1 MSLDSKAAF
10 LKLFSSR
17 FGGQVRTVGSA
28 NWRNLSQFH
37 QLSDADLLSSIS
49 KESKTY
55 RALSIDET
63 ESFLLLQFESQETE
77 LDQALWNRLNTAL
90 SRLGLSGIKL
100 FQVAEG
106 STYQVFIY
114 LSKMVKVLQL
124 AEQLDKYLVQSGL
137 DNVSSI
143 KPGERFVMPLQEGY
157 RWMNDSMQPVAVR
170 HEMTEDMALNFFIGE
185 ATKVVFCPNDLI
197 AQLEGLKDCPDN
209 SLLTSKS
216 VQSESEEEHVVT
228 FLSLVPET
236 PNESLDATI
245 TSADL
250 PLDLFGA
257 GPEIG
262 CADDQIQPIDQPAL
276 IASDPF
282 EARTVV
288 EAPAEAS
295 LETLAVANSQTCL
308 DVIDSVQV
316 ECESVQVETEDTTP
330 DSVLDVQQLVEES
343 ALITPAETTDEL
355 EAIPDFV
362 ELASNTE
369 PVDSALEPDKF
380 ELTSI
385 ELESSTEELPRS
397 TEIDPEGDQA
407 SESRDLVEDGL
418 AICNDQGEAE
428 GDEALLESE
437 NPIEEV
443 TAVSNEAEQ
452 NGAEV
457 DAAEY
462 EETSIQ
468 LSFPFAIGLLSTP
481 VEPPVKGPSSRRKRA
496 PPET

>member
-1 MSLDSKAAF
+1 MPLDSKAAF

-37 QLSDADLLSSIS
+37 QLSDAELLSSIS

-63 ESFLLLQFESQETE
+63 EPFLLLQFESQEPE
-77 LDQALWNRLNTAL
+77 LDQALWTRLNTAL
-90 SRLGLSGIKL
+90 SLLGLSGIKL
-100 FQVAEG
+100 FQIAEG
-106 STYQVFIY
+106 STYQVYIY
-114 LSKMVKVLQL
+114 LSKMVKVLPL
-124 AEQLDKYLVQSGL
+124 AKQLDKYLVQSGL
-137 DNVSSI
+137 DKVSSI

-185 ATKVVFCPNDLI
+185 VTKVVCCPHDLI
-197 AQLEGLKDCPDN
+197 DQLEGFKDCPD
-209 SLLTSKS
+209 SGSLTSES
-216 VQSESEEEHVVT
+216 VQTAAEEEHVVT
-228 FLSLVPET
+228 FLRLVPET
-236 PNESLDATI
+236 STEPLDATVA
-245 TSADL
+245 SVDGA
-250 PLDLFGA
+250 LDFLNA
-257 GPEIG
+257 GSEFE
-262 CADDQIQPIDQPAL
+262 CADDQIQLIDQPAL
-276 IASDPF
+276 IASEPF

-288 EAPAEAS
+288 EAPVEAS

-308 DVIDSVQV
+308 DVIDNVQV
-316 ECESVQVETEDTTP
+316 ECESVQVETEDSTP
-330 DSVLDVQQLVEES
+330 DSLLDVQQLAEDGV
-343 ALITPAETTDEL
+343 LIAPAETTDEL
-355 EAIPDFV
+355 EAISDFV
-362 ELASNTE
+362 ELASDTE
-369 PVDSALEPDKF
+369 PVDSTIEADKF

-385 ELESSTEELPRS
+385 ELESSAEELHQS

-407 SESRDLVEDGL
+407 SESGVLVEDGL
-418 AICNDQGEAE
+418 TICNDQGESE
-428 GDEALLESE
+428 GDEALLKSE

-443 TAVSNEAEQ
+443 TAVSNEAEL

-462 EETSIQ
+462 EESSIQ
-468 LSFPFAIGLLSTP
+468 LSFPFVIGLLSAP
-481 VEPPVKGPSSRRKRA
+481 LEPQVKGPSSQRKRA

>member
-1 MSLDSKAAF
+1 MLLDSKAAF

-37 QLSDADLLSSIS
+37 QLSDAELLSSIS

-63 ESFLLLQFESQETE
+63 EPFLLLQFESQEPE
-77 LDQALWNRLNTAL
+77 LDQALWTRLNTAL
-90 SRLGLSGIKL
+90 SLLGLSGIKL
-100 FQVAEG
+100 FQIAEG
-106 STYQVFIY
+106 STYQVYIY
-114 LSKMVKVLQL
+114 LSKMVKVLPL
-124 AEQLDKYLVQSGL
+124 AKQLDKYLVRSGL

-170 HEMTEDMALNFFIGE
+170 HEMTEDMALNFFVGE
-185 ATKVVFCPNDLI
+185 VTKTVCCPHDLI
-197 AQLEGLKDCPDN
+197 DQLGGFKDCPD
-209 SLLTSKS
+209 SGSLTSES
-216 VQSESEEEHVVT
+216 VQSEAEEEHVVT

-236 PNESLDATI
+236 STEPLDATVA
-245 TSADL
+245 SVDGA
-250 PLDLFGA
+250 LDFLNA
-257 GPEIG
+257 GSEFE
-262 CADDQIQPIDQPAL
+262 CADDQIQLVDQPAL
-276 IASDPF
+276 IASEPF
-282 EARTVV
+282 EAITVE
-288 EAPAEAS
+288 EAPAEAN
-295 LETLAVANSQTCL
+295 LETIAVENSQTCL
-308 DVIDSVQV
+308 DVIDNVQV
-316 ECESVQVETEDTTP
+316 ECESVQAETEDCTP
-330 DSVLDVQQLVEES
+330 DSVLDVQQLAEGGV
-343 ALITPAETTDEL
+343 LIVSAETTDEL

-369 PVDSALEPDKF
+369 PVDSALEADKF

-385 ELESSTEELPRS
+385 ELESSTEELHRS
-397 TEIDPEGDQA
+397 TEIGPECDQA
-407 SESRDLVEDGL
+407 SESGDLVEDSL

-443 TAVSNEAEQ
+443 TAVSNEAEL
-452 NGAEV
+452 NGSEV

-468 LSFPFAIGLLSTP
+468 LSFPFATGLLSPP
-481 VEPPVKGPSSRRKRA
+481 VEPQARGPSSRRKRA

>member
-1 MSLDSKAAF
+1 MPLDSKAAF

-37 QLSDADLLSSIS
+37 QLSDVELLSSIS

-55 RALSIDET
+55 RALGIDET
-63 ESFLLLQFESQETE
+63 ESFLLLQFKSQDPE
-77 LDQALWNRLNTAL
+77 LDQALWTRLNTAL
-90 SRLGLSGIKL
+90 FLLGLSGIKL
-100 FQVAEG
+100 FQIAEG
-106 STYQVFIY
+106 STYQVYIY
-114 LSKMVKVLQL
+114 LSKMVKVLPL

-170 HEMTEDMALNFFIGE
+170 HEMTEDMALNFFVGE
-185 ATKVVFCPNDLI
+185 VTKTVCCPHDLI
-197 AQLEGLKDCPDN
+197 DQLEGFKDCPDSG
-209 SLLTSKS
+209 SLTAES
-216 VQSESEEEHVVT
+216 VQSEAEEEHVVT

-236 PNESLDATI
+236 STEPLDATVA
-245 TSADL
+245 SVDGA
-250 PLDLFGA
+250 LDFLNA
-257 GPEIG
+257 GSEFE
-262 CADDQIQPIDQPAL
+262 CADDQIQLIDQPAL
-276 IASDPF
+276 IASEPF
-282 EARTVV
+282 EARTLVV
-288 EAPAEAS
+288 APAEAS

-308 DVIDSVQV
+308 DVIDNVQV
-316 ECESVQVETEDTTP
+316 ECESVQAETEDSTP
-330 DSVLDVQQLVEES
+330 DCVLDVQQLVEDGV
-343 ALITPAETTDEL
+343 LIAPAETTDEL

-369 PVDSALEPDKF
+369 PVDSTLEADKC

-385 ELESSTEELPRS
+385 ELESSTEELHRS

-407 SESRDLVEDGL
+407 SESGDLVEDGL

-428 GDEALLESE
+428 DDEALLESE
-437 NPIEEV
+437 DAIEEV
-443 TAVSNEAEQ
+443 TAVSNEAEL

-457 DAAEY
+457 DAVEPEA
-462 EETSIQ
+462 TSIQ
-468 LSFPFAIGLLSTP
+468 LSFPFAIGLLSAP
-481 VEPPVKGPSSRRKRA
+481 VEPQARGPSSRRKRA
-496 PPET
+496 PPEA

>member
-1 MSLDSKAAF
+1 MPLDSKAAF

-37 QLSDADLLSSIS
+37 QLSDAELLSSIS

-63 ESFLLLQFESQETE
+63 ESFLLLQFESQEPE
-77 LDQALWNRLNTAL
+77 LDQALWTRLNTAL
-90 SRLGLSGIKL
+90 SLLGLSGIKL

-106 STYQVFIY
+106 STYQVYIY
-114 LSKMVKVLQL
+114 LSKMVKVLPL
-124 AEQLDKYLVQSGL
+124 AKQLDKYLVQSGL

-170 HEMTEDMALNFFIGE
+170 HELTEDMALNFFIGE
-185 ATKVVFCPNDLI
+185 ATKVVCCPNDLI
-197 AQLEGLKDCPDN
+197 AQLEGFEDCPDN
-209 SLLTSKS
+209 SSLTSES
-216 VQSESEEEHVVT
+216 VQSVAEEQHVVT
-228 FLSLVPET
+228 FLSLVTET
-236 PNESLDATI
+236 PIESLDSAI
-245 TSADL
+245 AYADL
-250 PLDLFGA
+250 TLDLLNT

-262 CADDQIQPIDQPAL
+262 SGDDHIQLIDQSAL
-276 IASDPF
+276 VGIEPF
-282 EARTVV
+282 EAITVE
-288 EAPAEAS
+288 EAPAEAN
-295 LETLAVANSQTCL
+295 LETIAVENSQTCL

-316 ECESVQVETEDTTP
+316 ECESVQAETEDCTP
-330 DSVLDVQQLVEES
+330 DSVLDVQQLAEGGV
-343 ALITPAETTDEL
+343 LIVSAETTDEL

-369 PVDSALEPDKF
+369 PVDSALEADKF

-385 ELESSTEELPRS
+385 ELESSTEELHRS

-407 SESRDLVEDGL
+407 SESGDLVEDGL

>member
-1 MSLDSKAAF
+1 LSLDSKAAF

-37 QLSDADLLSSIS
+37 QLSDAELLSSIS

-63 ESFLLLQFESQETE
+63 ESFLLLQFESQEPE
-77 LDQALWNRLNTAL
+77 LDQALWTRLNTAL
-90 SRLGLSGIKL
+90 SLLGLSGIKL

-106 STYQVFIY
+106 STYQVYIY
-114 LSKMVKVLQL
+114 LSKMVKVLPL
-124 AEQLDKYLVQSGL
+124 AKQLDKYLVQSGL

-170 HEMTEDMALNFFIGE
+170 HEMTEDMALNFFVGE
-185 ATKVVFCPNDLI
+185 VTKTVCCPHDLI
-197 AQLEGLKDCPDN
+197 DQLEGFKDCPD
-209 SLLTSKS
+209 SGSLTSES
-216 VQSESEEEHVVT
+216 VQSEAEEEHVVT

-236 PNESLDATI
+236 STEPLDATVA
-245 TSADL
+245 SVDGA
-250 PLDLFGA
+250 LDFLNA
-257 GPEIG
+257 GSEFE
-262 CADDQIQPIDQPAL
+262 CADDQIQLIDQPAL
-276 IASDPF
+276 IASEPF

-308 DVIDSVQV
+308 DVIDNVQV
-316 ECESVQVETEDTTP
+316 ECESVQVETEDSTP
-330 DSVLDVQQLVEES
+330 DSVLDVQQLVEVG
-343 ALITPAETTDEL
+343 ALIAPAETTDEL

-369 PVDSALEPDKF
+369 PVESALEADKF

-385 ELESSTEELPRS
+385 ELESSTEELHRS
-397 TEIDPEGDQA
+397 TEIGPEGDQA
-407 SESRDLVEDGL
+407 SESGDLVEDGL

-443 TAVSNEAEQ
+443 TAVSNEAEL
-452 NGAEV
+452 NGSEV

-481 VEPPVKGPSSRRKRA
+481 VEPQARGPSSRRKRA

>member
-37 QLSDADLLSSIS
+37 QLSDAELLTSIS

-63 ESFLLLQFESQETE
+63 ESFLLLQFESQEPE
-77 LDQALWNRLNTAL
+77 LDQALWTRLNKAL
-90 SRLGLSGIKL
+90 SLLGLSGIKL
-100 FQVAEG
+100 FQIAEG
-106 STYQVFIY
+106 STYQVYIY
-114 LSKMVKVLQL
+114 LSKMVKVLPL
-124 AEQLDKYLVQSGL
+124 AKQLDKYLVQSGL

-170 HEMTEDMALNFFIGE
+170 HELTEDMALNFFIGE
-185 ATKVVFCPNDLI
+185 ATKVVCCPNDLI
-197 AQLEGLKDCPDN
+197 AQLEGFEDCPDN
-209 SLLTSKS
+209 SSLTSES

-228 FLSLVPET
+228 FLSLDPET
-236 PNESLDATI
+236 PNESLDANI

-250 PLDLFGA
+250 PLDLFVA
-257 GPEIG
+257 GPDIG

-276 IASDPF
+276 IANELF

-288 EAPAEAS
+288 EAPAEAG
-295 LETLAVANSQTCL
+295 LETLAVENSQTCL
-308 DVIDSVQV
+308 DVIDSFQV
-316 ECESVQVETEDTTP
+316 ECESVQAETEDCTP
-330 DSVLDVQQLVEES
+330 DSVLDVQQLAEDGP
-343 ALITPAETTDEL
+343 LIAPAETTDVL

-369 PVDSALEPDKF
+369 PVDSALEADKF
-380 ELTSI
+380 ELTAI
-385 ELESSTEELPRS
+385 KLEPSSEELQQS
-397 TEIDPEGDQA
+397 TEIGPEGEQV
-407 SESRDLVEDGL
+407 SESADLVEEEL
-418 AICNDQGEAE
+418 AICNDQGESE

-437 NPIEEV
+437 DAIEDV
-443 TAVSNEAEQ
+443 MAVSNEAEL

-457 DAAEY
+457 DAVEPEA
-462 EETSIQ
+462 TSIQ
-468 LSFPFAIGLLSTP
+468 LSFPFAIGLLSAP
-481 VEPPVKGPSSRRKRA
+481 VEPQARGPSSRRKRA
-496 PPET
+496 PPEA

>member
-10 LKLFSSR
+10 FKLFSSR

-37 QLSDADLLSSIS
+37 QLSDAELLSSIS

-55 RALSIDET
+55 RALCIDET
-63 ESFLLLQFESQETE
+63 ESFLLLQFESLEPE
-77 LDQALWNRLNTAL
+77 LDQALWTRLNTAL
-90 SRLGLSGIKL
+90 SLLGLSGIKL
-100 FQVAEG
+100 FQIAEG

-114 LSKMVKVLQL
+114 LSKMVKVLPL
-124 AEQLDKYLVQSGL
+124 AEQLAEYLVQSRL
-137 DNVSSI
+137 DNVAI
-143 KPGERFVMPLQEGY
+143 LKPGDRFVMPLQEGY

-170 HEMTEDMALNFFIGE
+170 HELTEDMALNFFIGE
-185 ATKVVFCPNDLI
+185 ATKVVCCPNDLI

-209 SLLTSKS
+209 SSLTSES
-216 VQSESEEEHVVT
+216 VQSVTEEEHVVT

-257 GPEIG
+257 GAEIG
-262 CADDQIQPIDQPAL
+262 CADDQIQPIGQPAL
-276 IASDPF
+276 IDSDPF
-282 EARTVV
+282 DARIVV

-295 LETLAVANSQTCL
+295 LEPLAVANSQTCL

-316 ECESVQVETEDTTP
+316 ECESVQVETEDCTP
-330 DSVLDVQQLVEES
+330 DSVLDVQQLAEGGV
-343 ALITPAETTDEL
+343 LIVSAETTDEL

-362 ELASNTE
+362 ELGSITE
-369 PVDSALEPDKF
+369 PVDSALEADKF
-380 ELTSI
+380 ELTAI
-385 ELESSTEELPRS
+385 ELEPSSEELQQS
-397 TEIDPEGDQA
+397 TEIGPEGEQA
-407 SESRDLVEDGL
+407 PESGDLVEEEL
-418 AICNDQGEAE
+418 AVCNDQAESE
-428 GDEALLESE
+428 GDEALLESD
-437 NPIEEV
+437 NAIEEV
-443 TAVSNEAEQ
+443 TAVSNEPEL

-457 DAAEY
+457 DAVEY

-468 LSFPFAIGLLSTP
+468 LSFPFAIGLPVAP
-481 VEPPVKGPSSRRKRA
+481 VEPQARGPSSRRKRA

>member
-1 MSLDSKAAF
+1 MPLDSKAAF

-37 QLSDADLLSSIS
+37 QLSDAELLSSIS

-63 ESFLLLQFESQETE
+63 ESFLLLQFESQEPE
-77 LDQALWNRLNTAL
+77 LDQALWTRLNTAL
-90 SRLGLSGIKL
+90 SLLGLSGIKL

-106 STYQVFIY
+106 STYQVYIY
-114 LSKMVKVLQL
+114 LSKMVKVLPL
-124 AEQLDKYLVQSGL
+124 AKQLDKYLVQSGL

-143 KPGERFVMPLQEGY
+143 KPGERLVMPLQEGY

-170 HEMTEDMALNFFIGE
+170 HEMTEDMALNFFVGE
-185 ATKVVFCPNDLI
+185 VTKTVCCPNDLI
-197 AQLEGLKDCPDN
+197 TQLEGLRDCPDN
-209 SLLTSKS
+209 SQLPSEA

-236 PNESLDATI
+236 PIESLDSAI
-245 TSADL
+245 AYADL
-250 PLDLFGA
+250 TLDLLNT

-262 CADDQIQPIDQPAL
+262 RGDDQIQLIDQPAL
-276 IASDPF
+276 IASEPF

-308 DVIDSVQV
+308 DVIDNVQV
-316 ECESVQVETEDTTP
+316 ECESVQVEAEDSTP
-330 DSVLDVQQLVEES
+330 DSVLDVQQLVEDGV
-343 ALITPAETTDEL
+343 LIAPAETTDEL
-355 EAIPDFV
+355 EGIPDFV

-369 PVDSALEPDKF
+369 PVDSALAADKF

-385 ELESSTEELPRS
+385 ELEPNSEELTQS
-397 TEIDPEGDQA
+397 TEIGPEGDH
-407 SESRDLVEDGL
+407 SPESGVLVEEGL
-418 AICNDQGEAE
+418 AIDNDQGESDD
-428 GDEALLESE
+428 DEALLKSE

-443 TAVSNEAEQ
+443 TAVSNEAEL
-452 NGAEV
+452 NGAKV

-481 VEPPVKGPSSRRKRA
+481 VEPQARGPSSRRKRA